1 MVRDRQ
7 KAQVTREK
15 TRVTFSTGKR
25 TQHCAMHRLLIFG
38 VGAYFF
44 FNNNRVDDVARCTK
58 TDEKFSCGGWCMMMM
73 NTKILLATF

>member
-44 FNNNRVDDVARCTK
+44 FLIIIELTMLQDVLKRTRGFRAVDGA
-58 TDEKFSCGGWCMMMM
+58 
-73 NTKILLATF
+73 